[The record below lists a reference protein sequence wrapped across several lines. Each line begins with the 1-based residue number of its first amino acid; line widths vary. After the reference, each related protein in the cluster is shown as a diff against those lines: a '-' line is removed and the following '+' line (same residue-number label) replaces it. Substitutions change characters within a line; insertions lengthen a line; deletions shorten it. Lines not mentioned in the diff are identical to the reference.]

1 MSKEKVC
8 VVCGNRFIANNN
20 SQKYCSDECS
30 NKRKKENKKQYYE
43 KNKNIILEKQQKKYN
58 DNKDKI
64 IERQK
69 KYAERNKDKIVE
81 YKKEY
86 YKNNYEYYKKY
97 RKEYYNKNK
106 NIISTYN
113 QEYYKNNKDKIKEYQ
128 EKYNKKY
135 RKRYYKNKLKTDI
148 NYQMSQWCR
157 NQIYRCINSNKNK
170 HTFDI
175 LGYTSQ
181 DLREHL
187 EKQFRDGMNWSNH
200 GTLWHIDHIKP
211 LCSFNFELPNGEV
224 NYEEVKIANSLDNLQ
239 PLLIHENLSKGGK
252 Y

>member
-1 MSKEKVC
+1 MNKKFKKTC
-8 VVCGNRFIANNN
+8 LVCGKEFETNMSF
-20 SQKYCSDECS
+20 QKYCSNECS
-30 NKRKKENKKQYYE
+30 EMADRENVRIYLQ
-43 KNKNIILEKQQKKYN
+43 
-58 DNKDKI
+58 D
-64 IERQK
+64 
-69 KYAERNKDKIVE
+69 
-81 YKKEY
+81 
-86 YKNNYEYYKKY
+86 
-97 RKEYYNKNK
+97 
-106 NIISTYN
+106 
-113 QEYYKNNKDKIKEYQ
+113 
-128 EKYNKKY
+128 YNKKY
-135 RKRYYKNKLKTDI
+135 KQTEKYKQRRRQYNIKYYNKKKKDI
-148 NYQMSQWCR
+148 NFTISQLCR
-157 NQIYRCINSNKNK
+157 QYVFRCIKDKKDK

>member
-1 MSKEKVC
+1 MNKKFKKTC
-8 VVCGNRFIANNN
+8 LVCGKEFETNK
-20 SQKYCSDECS
+20 SKQKYCTKEC
-30 NKRKKENKKQYYE
+30 YE
-43 KNKNIILEKQQKKYN
+43 KHDREYMLIYLQTYNSKYKSTKKYKEKRTEY
-58 DNKDKI
+58 NKT
-64 IERQK
+64 
-69 KYAERNKDKIVE
+69 YF
-81 YKKEY
+81 
-86 YKNNYEYYKKY
+86 
-97 RKEYYNKNK
+97 NKNK
-106 NIISTYN
+106 NDINFIISN
-113 QEYYKNNKDKIKEYQ
+113 
-128 EKYNKKY
+128 
-135 RKRYYKNKLKTDI
+135 L
-148 NYQMSQWCR
+148 CR
-157 NQIYRCINSNKNK
+157 QHVSRCIKREKNR